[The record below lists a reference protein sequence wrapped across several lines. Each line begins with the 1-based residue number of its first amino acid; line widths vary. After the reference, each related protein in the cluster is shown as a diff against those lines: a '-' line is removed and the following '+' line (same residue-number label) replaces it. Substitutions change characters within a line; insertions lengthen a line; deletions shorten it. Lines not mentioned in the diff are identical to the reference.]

1 MKSTGMIRKLDD
13 LGRIVIPSELRKNLG
28 LENQDELEI
37 FVEGDRIILQKF
49 APSCVFCGGSDS
61 LVRYYDKN
69 LCKTCIRAIRKY

>member
-13 LGRIVIPSELRKNLG
+13 LGRIVLPAELRKNLR

-37 FVEGDRIILQKF
+37 FVEGERIILQKF
-49 APSCVFCGGSDS
+49 APRCIFCGCSDA

-69 LCKTCIRAIRKY
+69 LCKTCISTIRKY

>member
-13 LGRIVIPSELRKNLG
+13 LGRIVLPSELRKNLG

-37 FVEGDRIILQKF
+37 FIEGECIILQKF
-49 APSCVFCGGSDS
+49 APSCVFCGCGEN

-69 LCKTCIRAIRKY
+69 LCETCISAIRKY